1 MHFQVLT
8 DAAPAAMLSSLRP
21 SLEKALTGV
30 PLLED
35 RPATLVAI
43 ECFMALICS
52 GHIFDPSGTSHFRPF
67 EYIPFHL

>member
-1 MHFQVLT
+1 MQLMT
-8 DAAPAAMLSSLRP
+8 DAAPAAMVSALRP
-21 SLEKALTGV
+21 CLEKALKGV

-52 GHIFDPSGTSHFRPF
+52 GHLFAASGKAFRSPLQT
-67 EYIPFHL
+67 P